1 MVPLMSSLVARDNY
15 AALERCTYF
24 NQAALGLVPRST
36 VEVMH
41 AFLEETG
48 QFGNLYLS
56 DHQEVAI
63 LDGVRSAGAEVL
75 GAPIDAIA
83 VLGGASE
90 GLGQVASLLEPDVGS
105 VVLVA
110 SDFPSVT
117 YPWLAAAE
125 RRDITLRFVED
136 RPDQDLTLGLID
148 AIDATTSAVVFSAVQ
163 YATGTRVAT
172 ERVTARAHEFGARV
186 IVDVTQLAGASPV
199 QMGEWQADAVVTSGY
214 KWLSAH
220 GGVALLALAPDLRDR
235 RPQLVGWKG
244 TEEPFDFDAQTLRLA
259 EAARRF
265 ELSTMSYAS
274 AIGLEVSIRVLSSAG
289 FDRIE
294 QHARQ
299 LAAQLIEQAG
309 ALAWRPFRPLTDPAA
324 SPHIVSLRH
333 AEHDPGVIAA
343 RLASEH
349 GIICGSRA
357 GGLRISLHAFNSS
370 TDIEHLVAALG

>member
-1 MVPLMSSLVARDNY
+1 MSRSSPA
-15 AALERCTYF
+15 
-24 NQAALGLVPRST
+24 PR
-36 VEVMH
+36 
-41 AFLEETG
+41 
-48 QFGNLYLS
+48 
-56 DHQEVAI
+56 
-63 LDGVRSAGAEVL
+63 
-75 GAPIDAIA
+75 
-83 VLGGASE
+83 
-90 GLGQVASLLEPDVGS
+90 
-105 VVLVA
+105 
-110 SDFPSVT
+110 
-117 YPWLAAAE
+117 
-125 RRDITLRFVED
+125 
-136 RPDQDLTLGLID
+136 
-148 AIDATTSAVVFSAVQ
+148 
-163 YATGTRVAT
+163 
-172 ERVTARAHEFGARV
+172 
-186 IVDVTQLAGASPV
+186 PV

-220 GGVALLALAPDLRDR
+220 GGVALLALAPELRDR

-244 TEEPFDFDAQTLRLA
+244 TEDPFDFDAQTLRLA

-265 ELSTMSYAS
+265 ELSTTSHAS
-274 AIGLEVSIRVLSSAG
+274 AIGLEVSIRFLSSAG

-357 GGLRISLHAFNSS
+357 GGLRI
-370 TDIEHLVAALG
+370 